1 MSSTYSSDLRIQL
14 MGAGDQAGTWG
25 STTNNNFQY
34 IFEQAIAG
42 LQVVSVT
49 TTPQAL
55 TYLNGATPTLANNQ
69 AICAVLQLSNG
80 GVGANFTLTTPSGA
94 QKTYVVFNNTAYV
107 ATMQVTGSSGS
118 TIAIPAGVTA
128 TVYTDG
134 TNFYAGSTGT
144 VGNFSVNGAL
154 SATGSVTASNHI
166 GAGTGLTGTATSL
179 SIGGNAATATTAT
192 TATTAGTC
200 TGNAATATNPASG
213 GSFITSSNIGSQSVS
228 HASSADS
235 ASTAT
240 TATTASALTSS
251 GVLTVL
257 AAAYPVGSIYMNT
270 SSGTNPATLLGFGT
284 WAALAAG
291 QMLLGNGGGYTAG
304 NTGGSASIAL
314 STANLPSH
322 SHGASGLSASSS
334 SSSTSSTSVSI
345 NGNTTGIGLN
355 YPVGQAPGG
364 PGTRYY
370 GGYTGIPDG
379 NASLSDPGHS
389 HSASASTTTSTSTS
403 TTISGNTDAVGSGT
417 SITTISPYLVVY
429 MWQRTA

>member
-1 MSSTYSSDLRIQL
+1 MSSTYSPDLRIQL
-14 MGAGDQAGTWG
+14 MGPGDQAGTWG

-144 VGNFSVNGAL
+144 VGSFSVNGAL

-192 TATTAGTC
+192 TATTANALNTSNAYTGT
-200 TGNAATATNPASG
+200 TFTATTQFSG
-213 GSFITSSNIGSQSVS
+213 PGTGLTGT
-228 HASSADS
+228 ASSLTVG
-235 ASTAT
+235 TAT
-240 TATTASALTSS
+240 TATTASTANALNTSNTYGINGLYIYNGNGINFYAS
-251 GVLTVL
+251 GNVNYITV
-257 AAAYPVGSIYMNT
+257 AAASANSLYVGGGLQATGLLQGTQLADSLFRVT
-270 SSGTNPATLLGFGT
+270 SGSSANAGSFGTVFIDFAPSGTFTLKFPDYPSNGQKFSVGT
-284 WAALAAG
+284 
-291 QMLLGNGGGYTAG
+291 YS
-304 NTGGSASIAL
+304 NTITFA
-314 STANLPSH
+314 
-322 SHGASGLSASSS
+322 
-334 SSSTSSTSVSI
+334 
-345 NGNTTGIGLN
+345 
-355 YPVGQAPGG
+355 
-364 PGTRYY
+364 
-370 GGYTGIPDG
+370 
-379 NASLSDPGHS
+379 ASLGAGTSYIGGVP
-389 HSASASTTTSTSTS
+389 STITPTTPAQWTYY
-403 TTISGNTDAVGSGT
+403 SGT
-417 SITTISPYLVVY
+417 SAWFRSG
-429 MWQRTA
+429 

>member
-1 MSSTYSSDLRIQL
+1 MSSTYSPDLRIQL
-14 MGAGDQAGTWG
+14 MGPGDQAGTWG
-25 STTNNNFQY
+25 STTNNNSQY

-144 VGNFSVNGAL
+144 VGSFSVNGAL

-192 TATTAGTC
+192 SATSATTAGTC

-213 GSFITSSNIGSQSVS
+213 GSFITSSNIGGQSVS
-228 HASSADS
+228 YASSAGS

-240 TATTASALTSS
+240 TASNVSGGYVSSVNGAQGAVTLSQLGFAGQSLANPGYYKFPNGLIVQWASQLSWATQSFPIAFSTILCATAVRYS
-251 GVLTVL
+251 GS
-257 AAAYPVGSIYMNT
+257 GSIGEFGITYT
-270 SSGTNPATLLGFGT
+270 TTTITPAT
-284 WAALAAG
+284 
-291 QMLLGNGGGYTAG
+291 NG
-304 NTGGSASIAL
+304 NTGPWNYIAL
-314 STANLPSH
+314 
-322 SHGASGLSASSS
+322 
-334 SSSTSSTSVSI
+334 
-345 NGNTTGIGLN
+345 
-355 YPVGQAPGG
+355 
-364 PGTRYY
+364 
-370 GGYTGIPDG
+370 GY
-379 NASLSDPGHS
+379 
-389 HSASASTTTSTSTS
+389 
-403 TTISGNTDAVGSGT
+403 
-417 SITTISPYLVVY
+417 
-429 MWQRTA
+429 

>member
-1 MSSTYSSDLRIQL
+1 
-14 MGAGDQAGTWG
+14 MGPGDQAGTWG

-144 VGNFSVNGAL
+144 VGSFSVNGAL

-179 SIGGNAATATTAT
+179 SIGGNAATAT
-192 TATTAGTC
+192 
-200 TGNAATATNPASG
+200 S
-213 GSFITSSNIGSQSVS
+213 
-228 HASSADS
+228 
-235 ASTAT
+235 
-240 TATTASALTSS
+240 ATTASALTSS

-284 WAALAAG
+284 WTALAAG

-304 NTGGSASIAL
+304 NTGGSATTTL
-314 STANLPSH
+314 TTANMPSH
-322 SHGASGLSASSS
+322 THA
-334 SSSTSSTSVSI
+334 V
-345 NGNTTGIGLN
+345 N
-355 YPVGQAPGG
+355 
-364 PGTRYY
+364 
-370 GGYTGIPDG
+370 
-379 NASLSDPGHS
+379 DPGHT
-389 HSASASTTTSTSTS
+389 HTYTFKSTTGGTLAGEDPNSV
-403 TTISGNTDAVGSGT
+403 GNVSANTGTAFTGITLGTAGSGT
-417 SITTISPYLVVY
+417 SFTTISPYLVVY

>member
-1 MSSTYSSDLRIQL
+1 MSSTYSPDLRIQL
-14 MGAGDQAGTWG
+14 MGPGDQAGTWG

-144 VGNFSVNGAL
+144 VGSFSVNGAL

-192 TATTAGTC
+192 SATSATTAGTC

-213 GSFITSSNIGSQSVS
+213 GSFITSSNIGGQSVS
-228 HASSADS
+228 YASSAGS

-240 TATTASALTSS
+240 TASNVSGGYVSSVNGAQGAVTLSQLGFAGQSLANPGYYKFPNGLIVQWASQLSWATQSFPIAFSTILCATAVRYS
-251 GVLTVL
+251 GS
-257 AAAYPVGSIYMNT
+257 GSIGEFGITYT
-270 SSGTNPATLLGFGT
+270 TTTITPAT
-284 WAALAAG
+284 
-291 QMLLGNGGGYTAG
+291 NG
-304 NTGGSASIAL
+304 NTGPWNYIAL
-314 STANLPSH
+314 
-322 SHGASGLSASSS
+322 
-334 SSSTSSTSVSI
+334 
-345 NGNTTGIGLN
+345 
-355 YPVGQAPGG
+355 
-364 PGTRYY
+364 GT
-370 GGYTGIPDG
+370 
-379 NASLSDPGHS
+379 
-389 HSASASTTTSTSTS
+389 
-403 TTISGNTDAVGSGT
+403 
-417 SITTISPYLVVY
+417 
-429 MWQRTA
+429 

>member
-14 MGAGDQAGTWG
+14 MGPGDQAGTWG

-80 GVGANFTLTTPSGA
+80 GVNANFTITTPSSS
-94 QKTYVVFNNTAYV
+94 QKTYVVFNNTAYI

-118 TIAIPAGVTA
+118 TVAIPAGVTT

-144 VGNFSVNGAL
+144 VGSFSVNGAL
-154 SATGSVTASNHI
+154 SATGSVTASNYI
-166 GAGTGLTGTATSL
+166 GAGTGLTGTATNL
-179 SIGGNAATATTAT
+179 SIGGNAATATSAT
-192 TATTAGTC
+192 
-200 TGNAATATNPASG
+200 S
-213 GSFITSSNIGSQSVS
+213 
-228 HASSADS
+228 
-235 ASTAT
+235 
-240 TATTASALTSS
+240 ATTASALTSS

-304 NTGGSASIAL
+304 NTGGTASIAL

-355 YPVGQAPGG
+355 YPAGQAPGG
-364 PGTRYY
+364 PGTHYY

-379 NASLSDPGHS
+379 DAYLSDPGHS

>member
-14 MGAGDQAGTWG
+14 MGPGDQAGTWG

-144 VGNFSVNGAL
+144 VGSFSVNGAL

-179 SIGGNAATATTAT
+179 SIGGNAATAT
-192 TATTAGTC
+192 
-200 TGNAATATNPASG
+200 S
-213 GSFITSSNIGSQSVS
+213 
-228 HASSADS
+228 
-235 ASTAT
+235 
-240 TATTASALTSS
+240 ATTASALTSS
-251 GVLTVL
+251 GILTVL
-257 AAAYPVGSIYMNT
+257 AAAYPVGSIYMST
-270 SSGTNPATLLGFGT
+270 VSTTPATLFGFGT

-291 QMLLGNGGGYTAG
+291 QMLLGAGGGYTAG
-304 NTGGSASIAL
+304 TTGGSATTTL
-314 STANLPSH
+314 TTANMPSH
-322 SHGASGLSASSS
+322 NHTINDPGHAHADTGVVGVFGTTSGPDSVQTFTGTH
-334 SSSTSSTSVSI
+334 STSSAFTNI
-345 NGNTTGIGLN
+345 
-355 YPVGQAPGG
+355 
-364 PGTRYY
+364 
-370 GGYTGIPDG
+370 
-379 NASLSDPGHS
+379 
-389 HSASASTTTSTSTS
+389 TST
-403 TTISGNTDAVGSGT
+403 NTAGSGT
-417 SITTISPYLVVY
+417 SFTTISPYLVVY

>member
-1 MSSTYSSDLRIQL
+1 MSSTYSPDLRIQL
-14 MGAGDQAGTWG
+14 MGPGDQAGTWG

-118 TIAIPAGVTA
+118 TIAIPAGVTT

-144 VGNFSVNGAL
+144 VGSFSVNGAL

-166 GAGTGLTGTATSL
+166 GAGTGLTGTAASL
-179 SIGGNAATATTAT
+179 SIGGNAATATSAT
-192 TATTAGTC
+192 SATTAGAC

-213 GSFITSSNIGSQSVS
+213 GSFITSSNIGGQSVS
-228 HASSADS
+228 YASSAGS
-235 ASTAT
+235 AT
-240 TATTASALTSS
+240 TATTASNVSGGYVSSVNGSQGAVTIGPPVTLYAIGTYVVGRTADVTSYAISATLAGTTLLQVPPSLSWLSGSNFALYNTYSS
-251 GVLTVL
+251 YTGV
-257 AAAYPVGSIYMNT
+257 APGVGSWICI
-270 SSGTNPATLLGFGT
+270 S
-284 WAALAAG
+284 AAP
-291 QMLLGNGGGYTAG
+291 GNGSNVG
-304 NTGGSASIAL
+304 I
-314 STANLPSH
+314 
-322 SHGASGLSASSS
+322 SGLW
-334 SSSTSSTSVSI
+334 
-345 NGNTTGIGLN
+345 L
-355 YPVGQAPGG
+355 
-364 PGTRYY
+364 RY
-370 GGYTGIPDG
+370 
-379 NASLSDPGHS
+379 A
-389 HSASASTTTSTSTS
+389 
-403 TTISGNTDAVGSGT
+403 
-417 SITTISPYLVVY
+417 
-429 MWQRTA
+429 

>member
-14 MGAGDQAGTWG
+14 MGPGDQAGTWG

-144 VGNFSVNGAL
+144 VGSFSVNGAL
-154 SATGSVTASNHI
+154 SATGSVTASNYI
-166 GAGTGLTGTATSL
+166 GAGTGLTGTATNL
-179 SIGGNAATATTAT
+179 SIGGNAATATSAT
-192 TATTAGTC
+192 SATSATTAGTC
-200 TGNAATATNPASG
+200 TGNAATATNPASV
-213 GSFITSSNIGSQSVS
+213 GSFTFTGFSVIITKILHIIMQFGNF
-228 HASSADS
+228 
-235 ASTAT
+235 
-240 TATTASALTSS
+240 
-251 GVLTVL
+251 VLTGYNL
-257 AAAYPVGSIYMNT
+257 IIGGVGDW
-270 SSGTNPATLLGFGT
+270 T
-284 WAALAAG
+284 W
-291 QMLLGNGGGYTAG
+291 TK
-304 NTGGSASIAL
+304 
-314 STANLPSH
+314 
-322 SHGASGLSASSS
+322 
-334 SSSTSSTSVSI
+334 
-345 NGNTTGIGLN
+345 
-355 YPVGQAPGG
+355 QAK
-364 PGTRYY
+364 
-370 GGYTGIPDG
+370 D
-379 NASLSDPGHS
+379 D
-389 HSASASTTTSTSTS
+389 
-403 TTISGNTDAVGSGT
+403 GSGWT
-417 SITTISPYLVVY
+417 K
-429 MWQRTA
+429 QNKN

>member
-1 MSSTYSSDLRIQL
+1 MSSTYSPDLRIQL
-14 MGAGDQAGTWG
+14 MGPGDQAGTWG

-80 GVGANFTLTTPSGA
+80 GVNANFTITTPSSS
-94 QKTYVVFNNTAYV
+94 QKTYVVFNNTAYI

-118 TIAIPAGVTA
+118 TVAIPAGVTT

-144 VGNFSVNGAL
+144 VGSFSVNGAL
-154 SATGSVTASNHI
+154 SATGSVTASNYI
-166 GAGTGLTGTATSL
+166 GAGTGLTGTATNL
-179 SIGGNAATATTAT
+179 SIGGNAATATSAT
-192 TATTAGTC
+192 
-200 TGNAATATNPASG
+200 S
-213 GSFITSSNIGSQSVS
+213 
-228 HASSADS
+228 
-235 ASTAT
+235 
-240 TATTASALTSS
+240 ATTASALTSS

-304 NTGGSASIAL
+304 NTGGSATTTIGL
-314 STANLPSH
+314 ANLPAHTH
-322 SHGASGLSASSS
+322 SI
-334 SSSTSSTSVSI
+334 T
-345 NGNTTGIGLN
+345 
-355 YPVGQAPGG
+355 
-364 PGTRYY
+364 
-370 GGYTGIPDG
+370 
-379 NASLSDPGHS
+379 DPGHNHTYGLS
-389 HSASASTTTSTSTS
+389 GNSNQTLSGGPSLANLGVSTTNTGTASTGITATNNTQ
-403 TTISGNTDAVGSGT
+403 SGGTAFANTAM
-417 SITTISPYLVVY
+417 TTISPYLVVY